1 MTSSS
6 GSKTTLQNFLKC
18 SSNET
23 KNTCFPN
30 NCDIF
35 ADNTQCKGKRT
46 RITENG
52 TMPLGTVTNIV
63 FIESNFKTDIMKN
76 PEFSPMKW
84 LSKDRI
90 DIASL
95 IFTKENELSE
105 IFNEYRF
112 NFTNQLVKNISTS
125 LQKFNLPT
133 KLNRCRKIYR
143 S

>member
-1 MTSSS
+1 M
-6 GSKTTLQNFLKC
+6 G
-18 SSNET
+18 
-23 KNTCFPN
+23 
-30 NCDIF
+30 I
-35 ADNTQCKGKRT
+35 
-46 RITENG
+46 
-52 TMPLGTVTNIV
+52 VTNLV
-63 FIESNFKTDIMKN
+63 FIESNFKTNIMKN
-76 PEFSPMKW
+76 PELSPMKW